1 MSQSSSLP
9 GRRSAKV
16 CFSPNTGLE
25 LLPSPPPAVT
35 VSADSLAHPGRG
47 LLSVAPFTG
56 EFLFSCGAIQRFL
69 PTGNGGW
76 LPVVLFCLCLLSG
89 LTLPWVSLEY
99 GKGFVLVLFPFNAIS
114 YSFDGGVLS
123 FPWGEALV
131 CSSGVLPWSGL
142 R

>member
-1 MSQSSSLP
+1 MS
-9 GRRSAKV
+9 
-16 CFSPNTGLE
+16 F
-25 LLPSPPPAVT
+25 
-35 VSADSLAHPGRG
+35 H
-47 LLSVAPFTG
+47 F
-56 EFLFSCGAIQRFL
+56 CGVIQGFL

-76 LPVVLFCLCLLSG
+76 LHVVIFCLCLLSG

-131 CSSGVLPWSGL
+131 CSPGVLP
-142 R
+142 